1 MGTAA
6 ARALSARGRAVI
18 LLERFTLGHARG
30 STAGT
35 TRNFRL
41 TYHDPLYVRMARR
54 SLERWRELEDEAGV
68 ELMRVV
74 GGLDVGTATDA
85 SARALEHA
93 GERLERPS
101 DAEVA
106 ERWPMLRFSPRS
118 SFVYQPDGAVLR
130 SQEAV
135 RTIARLATAH
145 GAEVREETPAESI
158 AASGDGVEVATAS
171 STIRAPVAIVAAGA
185 WSGSLLGRAGIP
197 LTLRPTLEQSTY
209 FDADTT
215 DLPTVIDWD
224 EAPEQPPYIV
234 PDPFEPGTI
243 KAGAHL
249 SGPVVDPDTR
259 SFDADEARERQ
270 VADWVGRRL
279 VSGARSSAP
288 RRASTRGRPT
298 RTSSS
303 IGSDRSWWHPR
314 AAATASSSHRSS
326 ARCWRISSRVK
337 RPRSPWNGS
346 EPIGRPSAAEAAHAV
361 SSSLSS
367 RRSSASRN
375 PS

>member
-6 ARALSARGRAVI
+6 ARALSTRGRAVI
-18 LLERFTLGHARG
+18 LLERSTLAHAGG

-68 ELMRVV
+68 ELLREV
-74 GGLDVGTATDA
+74 GGLDVGAATEA

-101 DAEVA
+101 NAEVA
-106 ERWPMLRFSPRS
+106 ERWPMLRFSPGS
-118 SFVYQPDGAVLR
+118 SFLYQPDGAVLR
-130 SQEAV
+130 SHEAV

-145 GAEVREETPAESI
+145 GAEVREETAAESI

-171 STIRAPVAIVAAGA
+171 STIRASVAIVAAGA
-185 WSGSLLGRAGIP
+185 WSGSILGRAGIP
-197 LTLRPTLEQSTY
+197 LKLRPTLEQSTY
-209 FDADTT
+209 FDADAA

-259 SFDADEARERQ
+259 SFEPDEARELQ
-270 VADWVGRRL
+270 VVDWVGRRL
-279 VSGARSSAP
+279 VSGARP
-288 RRASTRGRPT
+288 LRTETCLYT
-298 RTSSS
+298 RTPDEDFVLDRVGPLVLASPCSGHGFKFTPL
-303 IGSDRSWWHPR
+303 IGEVLADLVTGEAPEIPLERFRADRSALR
-314 AAATASSSHRSS
+314 
-326 ARCWRISSRVK
+326 
-337 RPRSPWNGS
+337 G
-346 EPIGRPSAAEAAHAV
+346 
-361 SSSLSS
+361 
-367 RRSSASRN
+367 
-375 PS
+375 

>member
-6 ARALSARGRAVI
+6 ARALSTRGRAVI
-18 LLERFTLGHARG
+18 LLERSTLAHAGG

-68 ELMRVV
+68 ELLREV
-74 GGLDVGTATDA
+74 GGLDVGAATEA

-101 DAEVA
+101 NAEVA
-106 ERWPMLRFSPRS
+106 ERWPMLRFSPGS
-118 SFVYQPDGAVLR
+118 SFLYQPDGAVLR
-130 SQEAV
+130 SHEAV

-145 GAEVREETPAESI
+145 GAEVREETAAESI

-171 STIRAPVAIVAAGA
+171 STIRASVAIVAAGA
-185 WSGSLLGRAGIP
+185 WSGSILGRAGIP

-209 FDADTT
+209 FDADAA

-259 SFDADEARERQ
+259 SFEPDEARELQ
-270 VADWVGRRL
+270 VVDWVGRRL
-279 VSGARSSAP
+279 VSGARP
-288 RRASTRGRPT
+288 LRTETCLYT
-298 RTSSS
+298 RTPDEDFVLDRVGPLVLASPCSGHGFKFTPL
-303 IGSDRSWWHPR
+303 IGEVLADLVTGEAPEVPLERFRADRS
-314 AAATASSSHRSS
+314 ALRS
-326 ARCWRISSRVK
+326 
-337 RPRSPWNGS
+337 
-346 EPIGRPSAAEAAHAV
+346 
-361 SSSLSS
+361 
-367 RRSSASRN
+367 
-375 PS
+375 

>member
-6 ARALSARGRAVI
+6 ARALSTRGRAVI
-18 LLERFTLGHARG
+18 LLERSTLAHAGG

-41 TYHDPLYVRMARR
+41 TYHDPSTSGWRGARWSDGGSWRTRPAWSCCARWAASTWARR
-54 SLERWRELEDEAGV
+54 PRRRHEPSS
-68 ELMRVV
+68 
-74 GGLDVGTATDA
+74 TPA
-85 SARALEHA
+85 SASSARRTPRSRSA
-93 GERLERPS
+93 GPCSASRPARPS
-101 DAEVA
+101 CTSPTGRSCAPT
-106 ERWPMLRFSPRS
+106 RRFEPSHDWRPRTAPRFGRRRRRNRSPR
-118 SFVYQPDGAVLR
+118 
-130 SQEAV
+130 
-135 RTIARLATAH
+135 
-145 GAEVREETPAESI
+145 
-158 AASGDGVEVATAS
+158 VATAWRWRRR
-171 STIRAPVAIVAAGA
+171 RAR
-185 WSGSLLGRAGIP
+185 SGRRWRSWRPARGPARSWGGRGIP

-209 FDADTT
+209 FDADAA

-259 SFDADEARERQ
+259 SFEPDEARELQ
-270 VADWVGRRL
+270 VVDWVGRRL
-279 VSGARSSAP
+279 VSGARPSAP

-303 IGSDRSWWHPR
+303 IGSDRSCWRPR
-314 AAATASSSHRSS
+314 AAVTASSSHRSS
-326 ARCWRISSRVK
+326 ARCWRISSPGR

-346 EPIGRPSAAEAAHAV
+346 EPIGRPSEAEAAHAV
-361 SSSLSS
+361 SSSLSR